1 MARNKKQKRLPGKPN
16 PTTVRPRQDSHLM
29 QIHERHE
36 FTGPLPPPSIL
47 AEYNTTV
54 PGAADR
60 IIAMAEQQS
69 LHRRSL
75 EKKIVYSGSRDSIL
89 GLIFGLIIGLATII
103 GGCICVIFGHGISGS
118 VISLSGLSGLVGVF
132 VYGSKQRTREKQVQ
146 Q

>member
-1 MARNKKQKRLPGKPN
+1 MARNKKQKRLPVKPN
-16 PTTVRPRQDSHLM
+16 PTTVGPNSDLH
-29 QIHERHE
+29 QIVHERHE

-89 GLIFGLIIGLATII
+89 GLIFGLIIGLATIV
-103 GGCICVIFGHGISGS
+103 GGCICVIFGHEISGS
-118 VISLSGLSGLVGVF
+118 FISLSGLSGLVGVF
-132 VYGSKQRTREKQVQ
+132 VYGSKQRIREKQTKE
-146 Q
+146 

>member
-1 MARNKKQKRLPGKPN
+1 
-16 PTTVRPRQDSHLM
+16 M

-89 GLIFGLIIGLATII
+89 GLIFGLIIGLATIV
-103 GGCICVIFGHGISGS
+103 GGCICVIFGHEISGS
-118 VISLSGLSGLVGVF
+118 FISLSGLSGLVGVF
-132 VYGSKQRTREKQVQ
+132 VYGSTQRTRETQAKE
-146 Q
+146 

>member
-1 MARNKKQKRLPGKPN
+1 MARNKKQKRLPGRPN
-16 PTTVRPRQDSHLM
+16 PTTVGSRPDSRHI
-29 QIHERHE
+29 QIHEQHE
-36 FTGPLPPPSIL
+36 FTGPLPPPSML

-89 GLIFGLIIGLATII
+89 GLIFGLIIGLATIV
-103 GGCICVIFGHGISGS
+103 GGCICVIFGHEISGS
-118 VISLSGLSGLVGVF
+118 FISLSGLSGLVGVF
-132 VYGSKQRTREKQVQ
+132 VYGSKQRTRETQAKE
-146 Q
+146 